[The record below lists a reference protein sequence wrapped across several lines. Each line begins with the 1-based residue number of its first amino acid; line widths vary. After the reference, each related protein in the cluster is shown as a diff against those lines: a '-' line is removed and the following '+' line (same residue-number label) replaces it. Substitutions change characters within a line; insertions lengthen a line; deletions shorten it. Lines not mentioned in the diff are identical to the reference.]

1 MIEVFTVGGGEY
13 LVNVFNAVASWAG
26 SGGYR
31 GLIRVV
37 MVMAFTWALLVT
49 AWNMDPRALL
59 KWFMQATL
67 MYMVVMVPTI
77 SVKVTDRTNP
87 GVTAAVVGLIT
98 GTALALLLGSV
109 KSANGALVFCVVL
122 GLLFWSK
129 ARWLVPGVILGA
141 AVAGWLGGVASG
153 P

>member
-31 GLIRVV
+31 GLVRVV

-87 GVTAAVVGLIT
+87 GVTAAVVDNVATMPL
-98 GTALALLLGSV
+98 V
-109 KSANGALVFCVVL
+109 K
-122 GLLFWSK
+122 
-129 ARWLVPGVILGA
+129 PY
-141 AVAGWLGGVASG
+141 VASEPDG
-153 P
+153 PVVKPDRDFRQGASWYLDPTLAE

>member
-87 GVTAAVVGLIT
+87 GVTTAVVDNVPVGLGLI
-98 GTALALLLGSV
+98 
-109 KSANGALVFCVVL
+109 
-122 GLLFWSK
+122 
-129 ARWLVPGVILGA
+129 
-141 AVAGWLGGVASG
+141 AGFTSRIGDYLSRADERSEEH
-153 P
+153 PSELQSLMRN

>member
-31 GLIRVV
+31 GLVRVV

-59 KWFMQATL
+59 ADLLSM
-67 MYMVVMVPTI
+67 
-77 SVKVTDRTNP
+77 
-87 GVTAAVVGLIT
+87 AAVI
-98 GTALALLLGSV
+98 
-109 KSANGALVFCVVL
+109 SA
-122 GLLFWSK
+122 
-129 ARWLVPGVILGA
+129 
-141 AVAGWLGGVASG
+141 
-153 P
+153 